1 MSELE
6 KILEDR
12 FGLSDAGVT
21 WQSEMRAGLTTF
33 MTMAYILLV
42 NPAMLSNAGMPFD
55 DVLFAT
61 AIASFVGCIVMGM
74 WANLPF
80 ALAPGMGLNA
90 YFTFTVVGAM
100 GIPWQVALAAVF
112 VEGLIFLIISLPQ
125 IGWRTKMINSIPQDL
140 KIATG
145 AGIGMFLALIGL
157 QETGIVINDGVTLVG
172 LDNTASWT
180 HTSGELWAIIGIVL
194 IAAMMARGITGSIV
208 WGILGISIFGWAL
221 GVSDPYN
228 MLGNADPT
236 YDFYNNPE
244 IQTSIGFAVYE
255 GIDFTVFHAP
265 AGWGAAEATAPTL
278 GWGDGKM
285 FGWVGIP
292 EETLGGFLDGF
303 GDVDGYTWSIGDFLL
318 VMITFLFV
326 DIFDTAGTLYSVGR
340 AAGYVDDND
349 ELQNSDPAFMSDAA
363 ATLVGAMT
371 GTSTT
376 TTYIESAAGV
386 EEGGKTGL
394 VAVTVGVLFLSGLFL
409 SGLFQAIPTYAA
421 ACALVIVGSL
431 MMRQAADINWA
442 DLEVAIPAFITM
454 ILMPFTYSIAAGIA
468 WGIIAYVLVKLA
480 VGKYKEVNPVMTVLF
495 VLMVM
500 FYLGP
505 GDETTFE
512 WIFSNI

>member
-157 QETGIVINDGVTLVG
+157 QETGIVINNGVTLVG

-265 AGWGAAEATAPTL
+265 AGGGAAEATAPTL

-512 WIFSNI
+512 WIFSKF

>member
-512 WIFSNI
+512 WIFSKF